1 MNNTFDF
8 SRFKKV
14 LLRDFYEYKRRFGT
28 TLIIIML
35 LPSLVWLF
43 WSTTNNSFDSN
54 IGVPSEVRSMIIFW
68 VVQLSVTLAPSWL
81 YGYINMKK
89 DGPDF
94 ATYPATYLE
103 KFVSIIIYTII
114 VTPIVCYI
122 GCYAIDTLLSVL
134 PFGGYTEFLWQSN
147 LQENLDAMY
156 VYFDL
161 EYTENSIE
169 TPSDVF
175 TSILGLISTS
185 ALMFFTTTIF
195 KKHKVLKTFGWMFL
209 IYFVIVII
217 VIALLPSIIM
227 NILNAL
233 ESLDI
238 AESGSFAEFWTTKI
252 MNFITKWAVLFSIIE
267 IVVCYVWGYF
277 RMKRMKF

>member
-1 MNNTFDF
+1 
-8 SRFKKV
+8 
-14 LLRDFYEYKRRFGT
+14 
-28 TLIIIML
+28 
-35 LPSLVWLF
+35 
-43 WSTTNNSFDSN
+43 
-54 IGVPSEVRSMIIFW
+54 MIIFW

-114 VTPIVCYI
+114 VTPIICFV

-238 AESGSFAEFWTTKI
+238 AESGSFAEF
-252 MNFITKWAVLFSIIE
+252 
-267 IVVCYVWGYF
+267 
-277 RMKRMKF
+277 

>member
-134 PFGGYTEFLWQSN
+134 PFGGYTEFLWQSS

-217 VIALLPSIIM
+217 VIALLPSMIM
-227 NILNAL
+227 NILNA
-233 ESLDI
+233 
-238 AESGSFAEFWTTKI
+238 
-252 MNFITKWAVLFSIIE
+252 
-267 IVVCYVWGYF
+267 
-277 RMKRMKF
+277 